1 MSFKVDFRNSK
12 MKVVIHLL
20 SFISLSFIF
29 CQCSSTKNGI
39 VQKRIYRPGWTVQIP
54 TKLKKKTQLEIT
66 QNEISPLSFVEEN
79 VSEYSALYKIATER
93 FPKLF
98 SGESNLESKQITKLN
113 SHIFIENEDS
123 EVQSVVNPAIFETG
137 FESNDEPKAPI
148 ITVGVIAF
156 IIALINLLFFMWV
169 PFLGV
174 LSAILSIVFAVK
186 ALKLDNKNSKLY
198 GITSIV
204 ISAFTIFISFLL
216 TLLVM
221 NGLQLFGNI

>member
-29 CQCSSTKNGI
+29 CQCSSSKNGI
-39 VQKRIYRPGWTVQIP
+39 VQKRIYRPGWTVQIL

-79 VSEYSALYKIATER
+79 VSEHSALHKTATEG

-113 SHIFIENEDS
+113 SQIFIENEDS

-148 ITVGVIAF
+148 ITVGIIAL

-204 ISAFTIFISFLL
+204 ISALTIFISSLL